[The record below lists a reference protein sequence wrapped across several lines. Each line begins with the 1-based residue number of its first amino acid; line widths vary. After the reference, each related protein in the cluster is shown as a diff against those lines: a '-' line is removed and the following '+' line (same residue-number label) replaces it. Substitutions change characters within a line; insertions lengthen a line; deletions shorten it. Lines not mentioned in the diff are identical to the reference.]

1 MSSESRIHATSN
13 VISLIKDYYILLKV
27 VISKQLFFPKC
38 FPGGSVV
45 KNLSANAGDTGLIP
59 GLGRFPWRRKWQ
71 SNSVFLSGKSHGQR
85 GLMGYSS
92 WGHKESDM
100 T

>member
-1 MSSESRIHATSN
+1 MSSKSRINSSSN

-27 VISKQLFFPKC
+27 VISKQLYFPKC

-45 KNLSANAGDTGLIP
+45 KNLSANEGDTGLIP
-59 GLGRFPWRRKWQ
+59 GFGRFPWRRKWQ
-71 SNSVFLSGKSHGQR
+71 SNTVFLPGKFQGQR
-85 GLMGYSS
+85 GLVGYSS
-92 WGHKESDM
+92 WGYKSQ